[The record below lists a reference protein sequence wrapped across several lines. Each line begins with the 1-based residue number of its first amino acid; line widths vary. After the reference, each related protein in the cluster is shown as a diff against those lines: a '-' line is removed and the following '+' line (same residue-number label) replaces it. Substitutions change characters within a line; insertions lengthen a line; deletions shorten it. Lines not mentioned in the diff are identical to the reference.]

1 MYTYLAEITSVYDG
15 DTCTATI
22 DLGFNFNANAAKL
35 RLLGIN
41 TPEMRGVSDQ
51 EKQRALAARG
61 FLREKVLNQTVLMK
75 SEKKGKYGRYLVT
88 LWTFDSYGQPEE
100 VSVNQQMIDSGH
112 AVAYMASK
120 K

>member
-1 MYTYLAEITSVYDG
+1 MYTYLAKITSVYDG

-41 TPEMRGVSDQ
+41 TPELRGVSDQ
-51 EKQRALAARG
+51 EKQRALAARD
-61 FLREKVLNQTVLMK
+61 FLRKKVLNQTVLMK

-88 LWTFDSYGQPEE
+88 LWAFDSYGQPEE

-112 AVAYMASK
+112 AEEYMASK